1 MMAGIFIL
9 ERVEFML
16 LKEGKVI
23 EFDKSKSLE
32 YVRNL
37 GKGGT
42 GQTELFKEKL
52 TDTLFA
58 IKKYNPVLENDTD
71 DGFERFINEIKILF
85 KVSHPNIVRIYN
97 YYLYPEHK
105 TGYIEMEYIDGIPI
119 NEYVPVGSHKPW
131 EKIFLEVVEAF
142 AYLEK
147 IKVLHRDIKSS
158 NILIDENN
166 NVKVIDFGF
175 GKKLEA
181 NETEGNSIVLNWP
194 YSIHP
199 EEIQTGSKYD
209 HQTEIFYIGS
219 LFEQLLGDEIES
231 FKYKT
236 IIMNM
241 MKVSRTERYN
251 DFSSILREVYGSQ
264 LITEMFLDEDKQTY
278 NAFADNLMNIINH
291 FTSDFNPV
299 DDEDKIMRELL
310 KIVEANALEY
320 IIQDNAPLIRSFV
333 NNSFN
338 YSIRPTINV
347 EVITDFIEMLSRF
360 TPYQRKVVI
369 NNIKSRLNTVKINY
383 TFDDDDL
390 PF

>member
-1 MMAGIFIL
+1 MAGIFIL

>member
-1 MMAGIFIL
+1 MAGIFIL

-32 YVRNL
+32 YVRSL

-71 DGFERFINEIKILF
+71 DGFERFISEIKILF

-105 TGYIEMEYIDGIPI
+105 TGYIELEYIDGIPI
-119 NEYVPVGSHKPW
+119 NEYVPVGSQKTW

-147 IKVLHRDIKSS
+147 LKVLHRDIKSS

-194 YSIHP
+194 YSIQP
-199 EEIQTGSKYD
+199 EEIQKGSKYD

-219 LFEQLLGDEIES
+219 LFKQLLGDEIES

-236 IIMNM
+236 IIMKM
-241 MKVSRTERYN
+241 MKVSRAERYS
-251 DFSSILREVYGSQ
+251 DFNSVLREVYGSQ
-264 LITEMFLDEDKQTY
+264 LITEMFLNEDRQIY
-278 NAFADNLMNIINH
+278 SAFADNFMNIINH

-299 DDEDKIMRELL
+299 DDEDKIMRDLL
-310 KIVEANALEY
+310 KIVEENALEY

-338 YSIRPTINV
+338 YSIRPTISV
-347 EVITDFIEMLSRF
+347 EVISDFVKMLSRF
-360 TPYQRKVVI
+360 TPYQRKVVFS
-369 NNIKSRLNTVKINY
+369 NIKSRLNTVKVNY
-383 TFDDDDL
+383 AFDDDDL